1 MSSYQ
6 QTYATLNNGNKM
18 PLLGLG
24 TYNLLGKSAEEAVS
38 IALDT
43 GYRLIDTAYMYGN
56 EKEIGN
62 AVRSSRLQRSEIF
75 VTTKVNNTDQG
86 YDQALRAF
94 DKSSELLNI
103 DYIDL
108 YLVHWP
114 IKGKRKDTWLALE
127 KLYEEKRVK
136 AIGIANYLLPFLQE
150 LKTYS
155 SVIPVVNQVEFS
167 PYLYL
172 KKELEYC
179 QQNSIQ
185 LQAYTPL
192 LKAKKNNDIK
202 LVELANKY
210 NKTASQVI
218 LRWNMQRGVSAIPK
232 SGNKERIQENFDIFD
247 FQISEKDMLRMDSFH
262 EGLRIVDDPMI
273 ML

>member
-1 MSSYQ
+1 
-6 QTYATLNNGNKM
+6 M

-24 TYNLLGKSAEEAVS
+24 TYNLLGKHAEQAIS
-38 IALDT
+38 IALET
-43 GYRLIDTAYMYGN
+43 GYRLIDTASMYGN
-56 EKEIGN
+56 ELEIGN
-62 AVRSSRLQRSEIF
+62 AIRSSSVERNQIF
-75 VTTKVNNTDQG
+75 ITTKVNNTDQG

-94 DKSSELLNI
+94 DKSSDLLKI

-136 AIGIANYLLPFLQE
+136 AIGVANYLLPFLQE

-155 SVIPVVNQVEFS
+155 SIVPVVNQVEFS
-167 PYLYL
+167 PYLHL

-179 QQNSIQ
+179 QQHHIQ

-192 LKAKKNNDIK
+192 LKGKKNNDAK
-202 LVELANKY
+202 LVQLAHKY
-210 NKTASQVI
+210 QKTPSQII
-218 LRWNMQRGVSAIPK
+218 LRWNMQKGVSAIPK
-232 SGNKERIQENFDIFD
+232 SGNKERIMENFDIFD
-247 FQISEKDMLRMDSFH
+247 FTISEEDKLQIDSFH
-262 EGLRIVDDPMI
+262 ENFRLVDDPMT